1 MAHELGLLTVQQLA
15 ERWQKS
21 KWWVY
26 ENRASLGIQAIR
38 MGKQYRFRLSDIE
51 RWEEAN
57 TV

>member
-1 MAHELGLLTVQQLA
+1 MANELGLLTVQQLA

>member
-1 MAHELGLLTVQQLA
+1 MSTELGLLTVNQLA

-26 ENRASLGIQAIR
+26 ENRSALGIQAIR
-38 MGKQYRFRLSDIE
+38 MGNQYRFRIRDIE
-51 RWEEAN
+51 DWEDAN